1 MNKGTN
7 SSYLTKAKNLFNSIK
22 EVEGL
27 GFPILTDPF
36 QAMYLLTGQDNADL
50 ITFDLPELQFTFDVA
65 LEFSIWGPLYGR
77 LGGGF
82 SATANLGFGYDTY
95 GLTKWKNND
104 FATNTAL
111 TDTLDGFYVNTP
123 PAPYNQLQLRAYV
136 EAGFG
141 LDVVVAAGYLI
152 GGIEG
157 KAGLHLVDK
166 PDEEGEVDDKL
177 RPSEIA
183 GRPFIDNFNFNGSVS
198 FYLDAYARL
207 GLSSAPL
214 HEWRRNLWLSAS
226 LCGKLC

>member
-1 MNKGTN
+1 
-7 SSYLTKAKNLFNSIK
+7 
-22 EVEGL
+22 
-27 GFPILTDPF
+27 
-36 QAMYLLTGQDNADL
+36 
-50 ITFDLPELQFTFDVA
+50 
-65 LEFSIWGPLYGR
+65 
-77 LGGGF
+77 
-82 SATANLGFGYDTY
+82 
-95 GLTKWKNND
+95 
-104 FATNTAL
+104 
-111 TDTLDGFYVNTP
+111 
-123 PAPYNQLQLRAYV
+123 V

-183 GRPFIDNFNFNGSVS
+183 GRPFIDNFNLNGSVS

-214 HEWRRNLWLSAS
+214 HEWRRNLLTAKLFEFSVGGGGS
-226 LCGKLC
+226 GKTNRPTDIR